1 VAWIGVFPGPSETK
15 CGQSLLFRRWDLDP
29 SFGDLGKAQEE
40 QGSVARPGKTP
51 SIHLLSVL
59 RPAEP
64 TANG

>member
-1 VAWIGVFPGPSETK
+1 VAWIGVFPGPSETT
-15 CGQSLLFRRWDLDP
+15 CGQSPLFRRWDLDP

-40 QGSVARPGKTP
+40 QGSVARPGKAP